1 MTPLKIQ
8 NKIVFNGQTL
18 LFTLLVLMKSFDLI
32 FFKNN
37 QALIVMDG
45 VFASAFLKTVSIL
58 SFKCQY

>member
-45 VFASAFLKTVSIL
+45 VFASGLLKTVSIL